1 MFAVIWRKSITVD
14 EIVMIPSAYY
24 HLVDAD
30 FQLVNEHPALP
41 KILAALPLLF
51 VQPNETARDP
61 TSSMTVEDFKWE
73 RMNRFWDL
81 NGNKFRSISFWARV
95 PMILLTIGLGILIFL
110 FARTL
115 FGARTAVLAVA
126 LFSLEPTI
134 LGHGR
139 VVKLMVRQLSAISCS
154 SWHCISTLQRQPGVV
169 LCVWARSGDCTA
181 HKVFHVVGWSSY
193 SLRHFSFFGG
203 EVPGVALFPFRH
215 IIIALTMLV
224 VINAAYYFRLP
235 ALTDDDHLWIIRT
248 FDHTLVQ

>member
-51 VQPNETARDP
+51 VQPNETAWDP
-61 TSSMTVEDFKWE
+61 TSSKTVEDFKWE
-73 RMNRFWDL
+73 RMNKFWDL
-81 NGNKFRSISFWARV
+81 NGKKFQSISFWVRV
-95 PMILLTIGLGILIFL
+95 PMILLTVGLGILIFL

-115 FGARTAVLAVA
+115 FGARSAVLAVA

-139 VVKLMVRQLSAISCS
+139 VVQTDGPAAFGYLLFFLALYFYTSETTWRRAVCLGA
-154 SWHCISTLQRQPGVV
+154 
-169 LCVWARSGDCTA
+169 A
-181 HKVFHVVGWSSY
+181 VG
-193 SLRHFSFFGG
+193 
-203 EVPGVALFPFRH
+203 
-215 IIIALTMLV
+215 IALLTKYSMLLV
-224 VINAAYYFRLP
+224 GLVLAP
-235 ALTDDDHLWIIRT
+235 TPSLW
-248 FDHTLVQ
+248 